1 MINLSTSELF
11 MVANLCYH
19 SIDNTKLPCCTLPQ
33 MQHLNFYRNLSPL
46 FTSQLYLAELRQPI
60 GLYKNSLFAEF
71 LPVQFEVCTTT
82 SRAWH
87 AKHYAIIYPLYIS
100 LYSLIN
106 I

>member
-1 MINLSTSELF
+1 MLSTQLTILNYLPTNAAPQF
-11 MVANLCYH
+11 LQ
-19 SIDNTKLPCCTLPQ
+19 KLI
-33 MQHLNFYRNLSPL
+33 SL

-87 AKHYAIIYPLYIS
+87 AKHLAIICPLYIS

>member
-1 MINLSTSELF
+1 MTLLYSPTNAAPQFLQKLISFIYITTIPCSTKT
-11 MVANLCYH
+11 AN
-19 SIDNTKLPCCTLPQ
+19 
-33 MQHLNFYRNLSPL
+33 RPL
-46 FTSQLYLAELRQPI
+46 QKFI
-60 GLYKNSLFAEF
+60 IAEF
-71 LPVQFEVCTTT
+71 LPVLFEVCTTT

>member
-1 MINLSTSELF
+1 MINLSASNSLWWPIY
-11 MVANLCYH
+11 VIN
-19 SIDNTKLPCCTLPQ
+19 SVDNTKLPCCTLPP
-33 MQHLNFYRNLSPL
+33 MQHHNFYRNSSPL
-46 FTSQLYLAELRQPI
+46 FTSQLYLAALRQPI
-60 GLYKNSLFAEF
+60 GLYKNSSFAEF

-100 LYSLIN
+100 LYSFIN